1 MAASFVSHN
10 GVHCSSTILPNP
22 SPNFT
27 SPSYSN
33 SAHPSKTSIH
43 TSSVK
48 PFLVPPT
55 LLSLFPTLKVNNAQG
70 TQHHLAPLIQ
80 MSGTNGYECMLLNGP
95 CLTPPCEGIS
105 YTPLEKQHT
114 CDFEGYHR
122 FYSHQ
127 FQETRYIPS
136 FA

>member
-70 TQHHLAPLIQ
+70 TQHHLAPIPVIDSDVWYQWVWMHAPQWTMPHSSMWRHFIHTSRETAYLWLWGIPQ
-80 MSGTNGYECMLLNGP
+80 VLLSSISG
-95 CLTPPCEGIS
+95 
-105 YTPLEKQHT
+105 
-114 CDFEGYHR
+114 D
-122 FYSHQ
+122 
-127 FQETRYIPS
+127 
-136 FA
+136 